1 MKRSLIV
8 VAFTAMIVF
17 LLPLAASGEDK
28 KSTPATAADASIDL
42 AVPDSPA
49 FAVLGVSPSN
59 VERPGSPRELA
70 LSLLNGVD
78 ANGNFQTGMAVET
91 APYLALWGST
101 SKLTDYQDDNQ
112 YRIRFLSRALLSFA
126 TAKGTSDSDKAVRL
140 AVGLRFTPWDE
151 GDPRL
156 DKDLMNCLIESVEG
170 IPISQQ
176 MEIDNIIKQFDRYSD
191 EADGLPDN
199 NPRKKELQGFMDA
212 LEKQRKELQA
222 KGTAELNKKADAAIK
237 ACRANGKFRSNLW
250 NKSSWS
256 LGVAPTWTSTTAKTE
271 DLKYSGM
278 GAWTSVAFR
287 LGESGQF
294 IVHARYRNKEQEP
307 DPNVKDVYF
316 EQDSYRFGGRL
327 RYGRPD
333 LNFNAE
339 CLYSIE
345 NRPSGRE
352 DNRTFRYGIGAEYN
366 IAKNVWINLNTGSQ
380 SGNEGGNNLFV
391 LGNLNFAFSPEP
403 TMTFK

>member
-1 MKRSLIV
+1 MKRSPIV
-8 VAFTAMIVF
+8 VALVAMIVF
-17 LLPLAASGEDK
+17 LLPLATSGKDK

-49 FAVLGVSPSN
+49 FSVLGVSPSN
-59 VERPGSPRELA
+59 VERPASPRELA

-78 ANGNFQTGMAVET
+78 ANGNFQTGMAIET

-112 YRIRFLSRALLSFA
+112 YIIRFLSRTLLSLA

-140 AVGLRFTPWDE
+140 AGGLTFTPWDE

-156 DKDLMNCLIESVEG
+156 DKELLNCLTESVEVV
-170 IPISQQ
+170 PISQQ
-176 MEIDNIIKQFDRYSD
+176 MEIDNIIKQFSRYSD
-191 EADGLPDN
+191 EADKLVDD
-199 NPRKKELQGFMDA
+199 NPRKKELQGFMGA
-212 LEKQRKELQA
+212 LEKQRSELQD

-237 ACRANGKFRSNLW
+237 ACRANPKFRSNLW
-250 NKSSWS
+250 NKSGWFF
-256 LGVAPTWTSTTAKTE
+256 GVAPTWTSATAKTE
-271 DLKYSGM
+271 DLKYSGL

-294 IVHARYRNKEQEP
+294 IVHARYRNKDQQP
-307 DPNVKDVYF
+307 DPNVKDVFF
-316 EQDSYRFGGRL
+316 EQDSFRFGGRL

-345 NRPSGRE
+345 NRPRGRE
-352 DNRTFRYGIGAEYN
+352 DNRTFRYGIGVEYTV
-366 IAKNVWINLNTGSQ
+366 AKDVWINLSTGSQ
-380 SGNEGGNNLFV
+380 SGNDGGNKIFV
-391 LGNLNFAFSPEP
+391 LGNLNFTFSPEP
-403 TMTFK
+403 TIKFK